1 MRSSRTLR
9 VFHLFVLALLGV
21 CCCGCKRTSLTINA
35 DKSYGGRTLDLR
47 IGDGVTLS
55 LAENPTTGYRW
66 ELVAKPEPNC
76 VVVNDTYVANA
87 DAIGSG
93 GISRRQPGNRYGQP
107 GLPAALGKRRGP
119 GADVQNDACSEIRK
133 AKPKSTL
140 APRMSDFFFHNIRRP
155 IGAAQ

>member
-9 VFHLFVLALLGV
+9 VFHLFVLVLLSV

-35 DKSYGGRTLDLR
+35 DKSYDGRTLGLR
-47 IGDGVTLS
+47 IGDGVKLS

-93 GISRRQPGNRYGQP
+93 GTRSW
-107 GLPAALGKRRGP
+107 
-119 GADVQNDACSEIRK
+119 EIR
-133 AKPKSTL
+133 AVSQGTGTVSL
-140 APRMSDFFFHNIRRP
+140 AYRRP
-155 IGAAQ
+155 WEKDAAPAQTFKLMLVVN